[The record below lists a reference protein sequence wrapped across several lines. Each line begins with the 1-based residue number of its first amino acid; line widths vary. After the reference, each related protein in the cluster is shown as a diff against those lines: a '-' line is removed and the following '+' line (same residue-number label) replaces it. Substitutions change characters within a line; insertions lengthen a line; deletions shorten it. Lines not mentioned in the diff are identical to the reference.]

1 MTNQKSKPI
10 ENANEYNFWLEFHEI
25 QVKLFHFFSIYLFRL
40 MQNTWLFTRKW
51 FNFHCKTFSITHCCP
66 FCNEIP
72 FRFEHCD
79 TLKTKSNS
87 LVSCVTKYTQQ
98 NYSFLSL
105 YCEQSRTTEN
115 VFGKNIGRLVC
126 KFSLVVVFPIS
137 AMVCIQW
144 CWHLST
150 RVTKRYTL
158 CSH

>member
-10 ENANEYNFWLEFHEI
+10 ENAKEYNFWLEFHEI

-87 LVSCVTKYTQQ
+87 LVSCVTKYTTKLLFFCHCIVNKAERQKMLFERI
-98 NYSFLSL
+98 SVDWSVSSL
-105 YCEQSRTTEN
+105 W
-115 VFGKNIGRLVC
+115 
-126 KFSLVVVFPIS
+126 SLFF
-137 AMVCIQW
+137 
-144 CWHLST
+144 
-150 RVTKRYTL
+150 R
-158 CSH
+158 